1 MPDSTGP
8 YTITIKYGGDEIP
21 YSPYR
26 IQSLPTG
33 DASKCLLTGK
43 KKQDTMDVII
53 LINTRIKHSSFIF
66 ILTTC
71 SYSFQFLSEDTAYV
85 SNPAVSSLNLRVS
98 LLGYILINAFVHHFV
113 LIPSLSLTANLQK
126 LQTSEDTVITVDAKA
141 AGKGK
146 VTCKVQTPQGMELDM
161 DVVENHDGTFDIY
174 YTAPEPG
181 KYVITIRFGG
191 QNIPKSP
198 FHVVVSKVN
207 LNSCCS
213 RV

>member
-1 MPDSTGP
+1 MKH
-8 YTITIKYGGDEIP
+8 ITTNTH
-21 YSPYR
+21 SP
-26 IQSLPTG
+26 
-33 DASKCLLTGK
+33 
-43 KKQDTMDVII
+43 
-53 LINTRIKHSSFIF
+53 
-66 ILTTC
+66 
-71 SYSFQFLSEDTAYV
+71 
-85 SNPAVSSLNLRVS
+85 VSSTPS
-98 LLGYILINAFVHHFV
+98 AF
-113 LIPSLSLTANLQK
+113 PLSSAANLQK

-198 FHVVVSKVN
+198 FHVMVSEGGWKHPKE
-207 LNSCCS
+207 
-213 RV
+213 

>member
-1 MPDSTGP
+1 MSNFL
-8 YTITIKYGGDEIP
+8 YNF
-21 YSPYR
+21 
-26 IQSLPTG
+26 SLYYISMLNC
-33 DASKCLLTGK
+33 SKN
-43 KKQDTMDVII
+43 II
-53 LINTRIKHSSFIF
+53 IHAFMQHF
-66 ILTTC
+66 IL
-71 SYSFQFLSEDTAYV
+71 V
-85 SNPAVSSLNLRVS
+85 
-98 LLGYILINAFVHHFV
+98 
-113 LIPSLSLTANLQK
+113 PSMSLTATLQK

-198 FHVVVSKVN
+198 FQVVVSKDVFK
-207 LNSCCS
+207 LQLCARCTLLD
-213 RV
+213 

>member
-1 MPDSTGP
+1 MPTF
-8 YTITIKYGGDEIP
+8 Y
-21 YSPYR
+21 
-26 IQSLPTG
+26 
-33 DASKCLLTGK
+33 
-43 KKQDTMDVII
+43 
-53 LINTRIKHSSFIF
+53 F
-66 ILTTC
+66 ILC
-71 SYSFQFLSEDTAYV
+71 L
-85 SNPAVSSLNLRVS
+85 
-98 LLGYILINAFVHHFV
+98 
-113 LIPSLSLTANLQK
+113 PSTANLQK

-198 FHVVVSKVN
+198 FQVVVSKVAFFTAAI
-207 LNSCCS
+207 CS
-213 RV
+213 ADTILLTFICTKQFSLTSLH

>member
-1 MPDSTGP
+1 MSPDRYLNISGSNS
-8 YTITIKYGGDEIP
+8 YTNKYQNG
-21 YSPYR
+21 
-26 IQSLPTG
+26 
-33 DASKCLLTGK
+33 
-43 KKQDTMDVII
+43 V
-53 LINTRIKHSSFIF
+53 F
-66 ILTTC
+66 ILKNPLF
-71 SYSFQFLSEDTAYV
+71 YLQFLLEGTAYV
-85 SNPAVSSLNLRVS
+85 SNRGIIHACVAITHYNSCIYANLH
-98 LLGYILINAFVHHFV
+98 LY
-113 LIPSLSLTANLQK
+113 SLSLTANLQK

-198 FHVVVSKVN
+198 FHVVVGE
-207 LNSCCS
+207 
-213 RV
+213 RAFIPWPRA

>member
-1 MPDSTGP
+1 MCEYPGRPSHLPGGA
-8 YTITIKYGGDEIP
+8 IT
-21 YSPYR
+21 YS
-26 IQSLPTG
+26 
-33 DASKCLLTGK
+33 
-43 KKQDTMDVII
+43 
-53 LINTRIKHSSFIF
+53 
-66 ILTTC
+66 
-71 SYSFQFLSEDTAYV
+71 
-85 SNPAVSSLNLRVS
+85 
-98 LLGYILINAFVHHFV
+98 NACIYAEPH
-113 LIPSLSLTANLQK
+113 LYSLSSTANLQK

-198 FHVVVSKVN
+198 FHVVVSQRAFIGRASAAVV
-207 LNSCCS
+207 LSEPVCFLS
-213 RV
+213 FLSVRPQMSPSFPATPWILSSVP

>member
-1 MPDSTGP
+1 M
-8 YTITIKYGGDEIP
+8 
-21 YSPYR
+21 
-26 IQSLPTG
+26 
-33 DASKCLLTGK
+33 
-43 KKQDTMDVII
+43 
-53 LINTRIKHSSFIF
+53 
-66 ILTTC
+66 
-71 SYSFQFLSEDTAYV
+71 
-85 SNPAVSSLNLRVS
+85 
-98 LLGYILINAFVHHFV
+98 
-113 LIPSLSLTANLQK
+113 SLTANLQK

-198 FHVVVSKVN
+198 FHVVVGRSVYPAVARVVSFYETDSFLSLSLDRPQTSPSFPAIPSIRSSVPLTSSSPSRRSKEKSQV
-207 LNSCCS
+207 
-213 RV
+213 

>member
-1 MPDSTGP
+1 M
-8 YTITIKYGGDEIP
+8 YLCK
-21 YSPYR
+21 R
-26 IQSLPTG
+26 
-33 DASKCLLTGK
+33 
-43 KKQDTMDVII
+43 
-53 LINTRIKHSSFIF
+53 
-66 ILTTC
+66 
-71 SYSFQFLSEDTAYV
+71 
-85 SNPAVSSLNLRVS
+85 SSLF
-98 LLGYILINAFVHHFV
+98 FV
-113 LIPSLSLTANLQK
+113 LTANLQK

-198 FHVVVSKVN
+198 FHVVVGKKSIYLAGVCVCVFCRF
-207 LNSCCS
+207 LL
-213 RV
+213 

>member
-1 MPDSTGP
+1 MVEAMHLCSTCFP
-8 YTITIKYGGDEIP
+8 
-21 YSPYR
+21 
-26 IQSLPTG
+26 
-33 DASKCLLTGK
+33 
-43 KKQDTMDVII
+43 
-53 LINTRIKHSSFIF
+53 
-66 ILTTC
+66 
-71 SYSFQFLSEDTAYV
+71 
-85 SNPAVSSLNLRVS
+85 
-98 LLGYILINAFVHHFV
+98 
-113 LIPSLSLTANLQK
+113 LTANLQK

-198 FHVVVSKVN
+198 FHVVVSKVVFEQ
-207 LNSCCS
+207 LPQLCARCTLALTFRRMKLTLSLFWLY
-213 RV
+213 

>member
-1 MPDSTGP
+1 M
-8 YTITIKYGGDEIP
+8 YYNACIY
-21 YSPYR
+21 
-26 IQSLPTG
+26 
-33 DASKCLLTGK
+33 A
-43 KKQDTMDVII
+43 
-53 LINTRIKHSSFIF
+53 KHR
-66 ILTTC
+66 L
-71 SYSFQFLSEDTAYV
+71 YFLSW
-85 SNPAVSSLNLRVS
+85 
-98 LLGYILINAFVHHFV
+98 
-113 LIPSLSLTANLQK
+113 TANLQK

-198 FHVVVSKVN
+198 FHVVVSQRALV
-207 LNSCCS
+207 LAVGLAVTVFLSFCFTTISSFLSLCLDRPQTSPSFPATPSIPSSVPLTSSSPS
-213 RV
+213 RHSKGKSQV

>member
-1 MPDSTGP
+1 M
-8 YTITIKYGGDEIP
+8 
-21 YSPYR
+21 
-26 IQSLPTG
+26 Q
-33 DASKCLLTGK
+33 
-43 KKQDTMDVII
+43 
-53 LINTRIKHSSFIF
+53 HFI
-66 ILTTC
+66 
-71 SYSFQFLSEDTAYV
+71 
-85 SNPAVSSLNLRVS
+85 
-98 LLGYILINAFVHHFV
+98 H
-113 LIPSLSLTANLQK
+113 IPSLCLTASLQK

-198 FHVVVSKVN
+198 FHVVVSEGAFK
-207 LNSCCS
+207 
-213 RV
+213 

>member
-1 MPDSTGP
+1 M
-8 YTITIKYGGDEIP
+8 
-21 YSPYR
+21 
-26 IQSLPTG
+26 Q
-33 DASKCLLTGK
+33 
-43 KKQDTMDVII
+43 
-53 LINTRIKHSSFIF
+53 HFI
-66 ILTTC
+66 
-71 SYSFQFLSEDTAYV
+71 
-85 SNPAVSSLNLRVS
+85 
-98 LLGYILINAFVHHFV
+98 

-198 FHVVVSKVN
+198 FHVVVSKGVFKQ
-207 LNSCCS
+207 LLQLCARCTLLFWHLA
-213 RV
+213 V

>member
-1 MPDSTGP
+1 M
-8 YTITIKYGGDEIP
+8 
-21 YSPYR
+21 
-26 IQSLPTG
+26 
-33 DASKCLLTGK
+33 
-43 KKQDTMDVII
+43 
-53 LINTRIKHSSFIF
+53 SS
-66 ILTTC
+66 
-71 SYSFQFLSEDTAYV
+71 
-85 SNPAVSSLNLRVS
+85 
-98 LLGYILINAFVHHFV
+98 
-113 LIPSLSLTANLQK
+113 TANLQK

-198 FHVVVSKVN
+198 FHVMVSEGCLKD
-207 LNSCCS
+207 SIE
-213 RV
+213 